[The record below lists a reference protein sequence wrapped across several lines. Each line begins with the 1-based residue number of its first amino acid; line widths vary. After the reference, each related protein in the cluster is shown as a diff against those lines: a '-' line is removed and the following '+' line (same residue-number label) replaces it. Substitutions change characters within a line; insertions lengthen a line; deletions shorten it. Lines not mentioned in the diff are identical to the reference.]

1 MKKQA
6 KPTTVDEYIAQAP
19 KEIQAR
25 LKQIRAAIKA
35 TAPGAEEKLSYSMPY
50 YGYKGRLA
58 YFAAFTRHIG
68 LYIPT
73 PTIEEHAKELG
84 GWATSK
90 ATVQFPHEKKL
101 PISLVKMLI
110 RARVK
115 TNEGVNKSSVNRRV
129 AATKRVR
136 LPRKP
141 AAKRSVHLKKK

>member
-1 MKKQA
+1 VKKAA

-58 YFAAFTRHIG
+58 YFAAFTKHIG

-84 GWATSK
+84 VWATSK

-110 RARVK
+110 KARVT
-115 TNEGVNKSSVNRRV
+115 TNERVRKSSVARQV
-129 AATKRVR
+129 MATKRVR
-136 LPRKP
+136 SARKP
-141 AAKRSVHLKKK
+141 AAKKSGHFKKK